1 MPHRLAQHLIS
12 RGLLPAPRVDEALK
26 RHASAD
32 GVCIDTVLLEQ
43 GVISEAGVL
52 QAMADVSGVRLVNL
66 SDFEPNKGAAGEL
79 PLKIAQRLNVV
90 PLSVEGNT
98 LHLAVGY
105 PVPHAQLKEVGFL
118 LGKPLELWVSIEA
131 RRRDWMAQ
139 LYQVPLPSRFAAL
152 LAAVDPARRPSAVS
166 APVSAEAAESLSEEV
181 LDRIAQGIIEEPVL
195 LSTKKKG
202 DGDDEPVPATALGAP
217 KKKASAALE
226 VVEEIEPE
234 EATSVI
240 DTTAYAPYVKSSA
253 NGPDPE
259 HETSV
264 VDLNKYSEFAREASR
279 PGGALPT
286 PDRLKT
292 DPDLRAVKIPGV
304 APVAPSEVSFPGGVM
319 PPPSAPRPPP
329 KPGRTSAPAGRA
341 GEPEWLTAAPPARP
355 PREPVKLDAAPPSAP
370 AQPTQR
376 ELERLHERVPDT
388 TPVPGRIARGAVAT
402 APFGKQHEG
411 PVITG
416 EREPPVDRGR
426 STQPMHA
433 PGSAAAP
440 PPAARAKAAPLPAAS
455 LAQSDAVA
463 ASAPTAPHPGVP
475 PGMTTEWTL
484 AQARA
489 ALKSASQDREALL
502 DVVLTFGRRVFDFVA
517 GFAVVRGSAY
527 GWDARGEGD
536 PAAIR
541 QIAIPLDAASVFRT
555 VSLTRGSYVGPLP
568 PDALSQHYLALLG
581 RTPRTVFLWPV
592 EVKSRLVAVFYGDCA
607 HRPMSQRKLSDFI
620 LFCQDLPA
628 AFSEL
633 ILYRKQRGP
642 ASPFQ
647 PEGATLPEQ
656 PPVEPLEASAQS
668 ADAEWFQGLL
678 TLLTGPDPQE
688 RLTAMAELLR
698 TPEASAQMLVASF
711 PGPTGW
717 SRLPVVERPEADE
730 LGPIPGA
737 LARLGQPAA
746 VALAPLL
753 DSDDSDTRYLALLT
767 AGSLPWSEVV
777 DGVLRGLFD
786 LEPDISSAARVAAT
800 ALKSTPHFVSSMKGL
815 RQELT
820 SRDPLRRSLAA
831 RALGMLHDREAVE
844 GLINLAGSDDALC
857 AQSAAEALKEITR
870 ASFGTQ
876 QRQWT
881 SWWAQAREKR
891 RVEWLVDA
899 LESIDFDSRLSSID
913 ELTRTLGDNLGYLAD
928 APEGERGAA
937 VHRWR
942 EYLAEQPTLEV

>member
-12 RGLLPAPRVDEALK
+12 RGLLPAPKVDEALK
-26 RHASAD
+26 RHASSE

-43 GVISEAGVL
+43 GLISEAGVL

-66 SDFEPNKGAAGEL
+66 SDFEPNKAAASEL

-118 LGKPLELWVSIEA
+118 LGKPLELWVSCEA

-152 LAAVDPARRPSAVS
+152 LAAVDPARRPETA
-166 APVSAEAAESLSEEV
+166 ALPPVKKEGEESLSDEV
-181 LDRIAQGIIEEPVL
+181 LARIAQGIVEEPVL
-195 LSTKKKG
+195 LQTKKKPKG
-202 DGDDEPVPATALGAP
+202 EAAAP
-217 KKKASAALE
+217 KKKPTLE
-226 VVEEIEPE
+226 IVEELTEFE
-234 EATSVI
+234 EESTSVI
-240 DTTAYAPYVKSSA
+240 DTKALDELVSKSGASPA
-253 NGPDPE
+253 EDEE
-259 HETSV
+259 HETSI
-264 VDLNKYSEFAREASR
+264 VDLNKYSELREASK
-279 PGGALPT
+279 PGAKLPP

-292 DPDLRAVKIPGV
+292 DPDIRAVKIPDV
-304 APVAPSEVSFPGGVM
+304 APVGAGDVKFPGGVM
-319 PPPSAPRPPP
+319 PPPSGPRAQARPPRSSP
-329 KPGRTSAPAGRA
+329 PGVSS
-341 GEPEWLTAAPPARP
+341 EPEWLTAAPPARP
-355 PREPVKLDAAPPSAP
+355 PRESVKLDAAPPPPPAP
-370 AQPTQR
+370 PEKR
-376 ELERLHERVPDT
+376 ELKRLQERVPDT
-388 TPVPGRIARGAVAT
+388 TPAPGRISRGSVGT
-402 APFGKQHEG
+402 KPFGKADVPAEL
-411 PVITG
+411 PVITAEV
-416 EREPPVDRGR
+416 ERPAVQKPAPAAAQEKK
-426 STQPMHA
+426 TQPQHPQVTQPA
-433 PGSAAAP
+433 TAA
-440 PPAARAKAAPLPAAS
+440 
-455 LAQSDAVA
+455 
-463 ASAPTAPHPGVP
+463 VP
-475 PGMTTEWTL
+475 PGMTAEWTL

-489 ALKSASQDREALL
+489 ALKSASHDREALL

-568 PDALSQHYLALLG
+568 PDALSQHYLALMG
-581 RTPRTVFLWPV
+581 RGPRTVFVWPV
-592 EVKSRLVAVFYGDCA
+592 EVKSRLVAMFYGDCA

-633 ILYRKQRGP
+633 ILHRKQRGP
-642 ASPFQ
+642 VAAPFQ
-647 PEGATLPEQ
+647 PETGEVPA
-656 PPVEPLEASAQS
+656 PPQVDVSSAQS
-668 ADAEWFQGLL
+668 NDADWFRGLL
-678 TLLTGPDPQE
+678 DLLTGPDPQE

-698 TPEASAQMLVASF
+698 TPDASARSLVQAF

-730 LGPIPGA
+730 LGPVPGA

-746 VALAPLL
+746 AALAPLL

-767 AGSLPWSEVV
+767 AGSLPYPEVV

-786 LEPDISSAARVAAT
+786 LEPDISSAARAAAS
-800 ALKSTPHFVSSMKGL
+800 ALKNEPHFVSSMKGL

-831 RALGMLHDREAVE
+831 RALGVLHDRDAVE

-857 AQSAAEALKEITR
+857 ATSAAEALKEITR

-891 RVEWLVDA
+891 RIEWLVDA
-899 LESIDFDSRLSSID
+899 LESTDFDSRLASID
-913 ELTRTLGDNLGYLAD
+913 ELTRTLGDNLGFLAD
-928 APEGERGAA
+928 APEAERAGA

-942 EYLAEQPTLEV
+942 EYVAGQPALDV

>member
-26 RHASAD
+26 RLASTE
-32 GVCIDTVLLEQ
+32 GVCIDSVLLEQ
-43 GVISEAGVL
+43 GIISEAGVL

-66 SDFEPNKGAAGEL
+66 SDFEPNKGAATEL

-131 RRRDWMAQ
+131 RRRDWLAQ

-152 LAAVDPARRPSAVS
+152 LAAVDPSRRPAAAASGPS
-166 APVSAEAAESLSEEV
+166 EEAAESLSEEV
-181 LDRIAQGIIEEPVL
+181 LERIAQGIVEEPVL
-195 LSTKKKG
+195 LSAKKKRG
-202 DGDDEPVPATALGAP
+202 GDDEPVPASALGAP
-217 KKKASAALE
+217 KKKLAAEPEILE
-226 VVEEIEPE
+226 AEEVEPE

-240 DTTAYAPYVKSSA
+240 DTDAYQAYVKSSSEELE
-253 NGPDPE
+253 PE
-259 HETSV
+259 NETSV

-279 PGGALPT
+279 PGGTVPP

-292 DPDLRAVKIPGV
+292 DPDLRAVKIPGI
-304 APVAPSEVSFPGGVM
+304 APVAPTDVSFPGGVL
-319 PPPSAPRPPP
+319 PPPSAPRGAKTGKPP
-329 KPGRTSAPAGRA
+329 APAGREA
-341 GEPEWLTAAPPARP
+341 EPEWLTSAPAARP
-355 PREPVKLDAAPPSAP
+355 GRDPVKLDAAPTAP
-370 AQPTQR
+370 APPSPQR
-376 ELERLHERVPDT
+376 ELRRLQERVPDT
-388 TPVPGRIARGAVAT
+388 TPIPGRISRGGVGTVPFGSSDSEPTTIEKREKPTVPGRPAVA
-402 APFGKQHEG
+402 
-411 PVITG
+411 
-416 EREPPVDRGR
+416 
-426 STQPMHA
+426 
-433 PGSAAAP
+433 
-440 PPAARAKAAPLPAAS
+440 
-455 LAQSDAVA
+455 
-463 ASAPTAPHPGVP
+463 APTAPHPAVNGVGHVP
-475 PGMTTEWTL
+475 PGMTTEWSL

-489 ALKSASQDREALL
+489 ALKAASHDREALL

-517 GFAVVRGSAY
+517 GFAVLRGAAH

-536 PAAIR
+536 AAAIR
-541 QIAIPLDAASVFRT
+541 QITIPLDAASVFRT

-581 RTPRTVFLWPV
+581 RAPRTVFLWPV

-620 LFCQDLPA
+620 LFCQDLPG

-633 ILYRKQRGP
+633 ILHRKQR
-642 ASPFQ
+642 APFQ
-647 PEGATLPEQ
+647 PEQSGEIPPPSVDDAPPAQ
-656 PPVEPLEASAQS
+656 PTD
-668 ADAEWFQGLL
+668 ADWFQGLL
-678 TLLTGPDPQE
+678 TLLTGPDPNE

-698 TPEASAQMLVASF
+698 TPDDSARMLVRAF

-737 LARLGQPAA
+737 LARLGQSAA
-746 VALAPLL
+746 GALAPLL
-753 DSDDSDTRYLALLT
+753 DSDDSDARYLALLT
-767 AGSLPWSEVV
+767 AGSLPYPEVV

-786 LEPDISSAARVAAT
+786 LEPDISSAARAAAT
-800 ALKSTPHFVSSMKGL
+800 ALKGQSHFVSSMKGL

-820 SRDPLRRSLAA
+820 ARDPLRRSLAA
-831 RALGMLHDREAVE
+831 RALGVLHDRDAIE

-899 LESIDFDSRLSSID
+899 LESADFDSRLSSID

-928 APEGERGAA
+928 GPEGERGAA

-942 EYLAEQPTLEV
+942 EYLADQPQLEV

>member
-12 RGLLPAPRVDEALK
+12 RGLLPANKVDEALK

-43 GVISEAGVL
+43 GIISEAGVL

-66 SDFEPNKGAAGEL
+66 SDFEPNKAAASEL

-131 RRRDWMAQ
+131 RRKDWMAQ

-152 LAAVDPARRPSAVS
+152 LAAVDPSRRADAPAAAAAAVS
-166 APVSAEAAESLSEEV
+166 ADEEATAANESLSEEV
-181 LDRIAQGIIEEPVL
+181 LERIAQGIVEEPVL
-195 LSTKKKG
+195 LSKKKG
-202 DGDDEPVPATALGAP
+202 GKPAVGTQEEPIPATALGKP
-217 KKKASAALE
+217 KKKPE
-226 VVEEIEPE
+226 VDGDFEEH
-234 EATSVI
+234 TSVV
-240 DTTAYAPYVKSSA
+240 DTTAYAEYAKNSKHAVEE
-253 NGPDPE
+253 E
-259 HETSV
+259 HEETSV

-279 PGGALPT
+279 PGGSMPS

-292 DPDLRAVKIPGV
+292 DPDLRAVKIPDV
-304 APVAPSEVSFPGGVM
+304 APVSPGEVKFPGGVL
-319 PPPSAPRPPP
+319 PPPSGPRAQRPPKSSP
-329 KPGRTSAPAGRA
+329 PGVPS
-341 GEPEWLTAAPPARP
+341 EPEWLTAAPAARP
-355 PREPVKLDAAPPSAP
+355 PRDPVKLDGAP
-370 AQPTQR
+370 APQQPAANQR
-376 ELERLHERVPDT
+376 ELKRLQERVPDT
-388 TPVPGRIARGAVAT
+388 TPVPGRISRGGVGT
-402 APFGKQHEG
+402 QPFGQ
-411 PVITG
+411 TS
-416 EREPPVDRGR
+416 EPPLITADVDRER
-426 STQPMHA
+426 VTAKMRPSE
-433 PGSAAAP
+433 P
-440 PPAARAKAAPLPAAS
+440 PPAPP
-455 LAQSDAVA
+455 
-463 ASAPTAPHPGVP
+463 APTAPAQPATQPQHPQLTQPATAAVP

-484 AQARA
+484 AQARQ
-489 ALKSASQDREALL
+489 ALKAASHDREALL
-502 DVVLTFGRRVFDFVA
+502 DVVLTFGRRVFDYVA

-536 PAAIR
+536 AAAIR

-581 RTPRTVFLWPV
+581 RAPRTVFLWPV
-592 EVKSRLVAVFYGDCA
+592 EVKSRLVAVLYGDCA

-633 ILYRKQRGP
+633 ILHRKQHGTAP
-642 ASPFQ
+642 AFQ
-647 PEGATLPEQ
+647 PEGAQTEVPEA
-656 PPVEPLEASAQS
+656 PPLDGASPQAN
-668 ADAEWFQGLL
+668 DAEWFRGLL
-678 TLLTGPDPQE
+678 DLLTGPDPQE
-688 RLTAMAELLR
+688 RLTAMAEFLR
-698 TPEASAQMLVASF
+698 TPDASARALVQAF

-737 LARLGQPAA
+737 LARLGQAGAA
-746 VALAPLL
+746 ALAPLL

-767 AGSLPWSEVV
+767 AGSLPYAEVV

-786 LEPDISSAARVAAT
+786 LEPDISSAARAAAT
-800 ALKSTPHFVSSMKGL
+800 ALKTEPTFQASMKGL

-831 RALGMLHDREAVE
+831 RALGMLHDRDAVE

-857 AQSAAEALKEITR
+857 ATSAAEALKEITR

-891 RVEWLVDA
+891 RIEWLVDA
-899 LESIDFDSRLSSID
+899 LESPDFDARLSSID
-913 ELTRTLGDNLGYLAD
+913 ELTRTLGDNLGFLAD
-928 APEGERGAA
+928 APEQERSGA

-942 EYLAEQPTLEV
+942 EYLAEQPTLDV